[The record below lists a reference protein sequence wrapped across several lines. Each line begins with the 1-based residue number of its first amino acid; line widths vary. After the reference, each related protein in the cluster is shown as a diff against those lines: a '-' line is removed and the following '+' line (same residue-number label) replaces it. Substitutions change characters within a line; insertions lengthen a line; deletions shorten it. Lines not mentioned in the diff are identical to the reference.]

1 MKTLLA
7 IVALAG
13 AFALAGTAA
22 GQWMG
27 SNRAIA
33 QSRSNACFENC
44 AYVRRWPAAQCRR
57 FCKGRNKQFL

>member
-1 MKTLLA
+1 
-7 IVALAG
+7 
-13 AFALAGTAA
+13 
-22 GQWMG
+22 MG

-57 FCKGRNKQFL
+57 YCKGRNKQFL